1 MYILSRIW
9 VHNTFPPANGF
20 ASLPQAAPLQW
31 VVLSL
36 TLPAQGSHS
45 LTHPKSS
52 GFVCHLENVSSMYQ
66 TKLDCCWNQFQD
78 ALFSLS
84 LSAFGC
90 VVVAFRL
97 EHHQRDG
104 FPYLPSYID
113 ESWWLHFVYSLS
125 FQSGNIHIS
134 YSCLSLRLLPVSFRI
149 LHPLVPLPT
158 PTWSCPSTY
167 IYSGTWQNIP
177 TPCQSL
183 PNIFMR
189 RLCTPE

>member
-1 MYILSRIW
+1 MGCPVFDTACPGIPQLDSPKILRIC
-9 VHNTFPPANGF
+9 
-20 ASLPQAAPLQW
+20 
-31 VVLSL
+31 LSPGECIKYVSNQIRL
-36 TLPAQGSHS
+36 L
-45 LTHPKSS
+45 
-52 GFVCHLENVSSMYQ
+52 LESIPGCIV
-66 TKLDCCWNQFQD
+66 
-78 ALFSLS
+78 LS

-90 VVVAFRL
+90 VAVAFRL

-134 YSCLSLRLLPVSFRI
+134 YSCFSLRLLPVSFRI